1 MSLLVVGTLAVDT
14 LETPF
19 ARRERVL
26 GGSATYIAL
35 SANYFTHGAQISV
48 VSVVGED
55 FPQEGWELLRDN
67 KIDTSGVEVVKGGKT
82 FFWEGK
88 YHYDMNTRDTITTEL
103 NVLADF
109 DPKVPEAHRNA
120 PFVVLGN
127 IAPHLQEQVLNQLT
141 ATPKLVACDTMNF
154 WITGSR
160 KDLERTLER
169 VNMLVVN
176 DSEARLLIEH
186 PSLVVAGRRLQG
198 MLSAESH
205 RIVVIKKGEH
215 GALVFYDDH
224 IFSAP
229 SYPLEEIFD
238 PTGAGDSFMGGMVGY
253 LASRDTLEYAD
264 VKRAVIYGT
273 VLASFCCSKFSTEGL
288 ENIDMTEIYLRFREI
303 QSLSAFEDEPN
314 PPKRMRRS
322 DTDLM

>member
-1 MSLLVVGTLAVDT
+1 MSLLIVGTLALDT

-35 SANYFTHGAQISV
+35 SANYFMHGARISV

-55 FPQEGWELLRDN
+55 FPQDGWELLRDN
-67 KIDTSGVEVVKGGKT
+67 QIDTTGVEVVQGGKT
-82 FFWEGK
+82 FFWEGR

-109 DPKVPEAHRNA
+109 DPKVPEAHRNDS
-120 PFVVLGN
+120 FVVLGN
-127 IAPHLQEQVLNQLT
+127 IAPHLQERVLDQLESR
-141 ATPKLVACDTMNF
+141 PKIVACDTMNF

-160 KDLERTLER
+160 KDLERMLSR

-186 PSLVVAGRRLQG
+186 PSLVVAGRRLQA
-198 MLSAESH
+198 MLSEESH

-215 GALVFYDDH
+215 GALLFYDNH

-273 VLASFCCSKFSTEGL
+273 VLASFCCSRFSTEGL

-314 PPKRMRRS
+314 PPKKVRHS
-322 DTDLM
+322 DIGMT

>member
-1 MSLLVVGTLAVDT
+1 MSLLVVGTLALDT

-48 VSVVGED
+48 VSIVGED
-55 FPQEGWELLRDN
+55 FPQDGWELLRDN
-67 KIDTSGVEVVKGGKT
+67 SIDTSGVEVVKGGKT

-109 DPKVPEAHRNA
+109 DPKVPEAHRGD

-127 IAPHLQEQVLNQLT
+127 IAPHLQEKVLDQLT
-141 ATPKLVACDTMNF
+141 SKPKLVACDTMNF

-176 DSEARLLIEH
+176 DSEARLLIDH
-186 PSLVVAGRRLQG
+186 PSLVVAGRRLQS
-198 MLSAESH
+198 MLSSESH

-215 GALVFYDDH
+215 GALLFYDDH

-314 PPKRMRRS
+314 PPKKARAAEIGM
-322 DTDLM
+322 M